1 MECHQ
6 AQELFSE
13 YIDKRLDSMTSA
25 PLDAHLA
32 VCAECRVRVEG
43 LERMNK
49 LFAAMLQ
56 VEPPLGFQTRVLAH
70 VQEQAAK
77 PKLWGWLSLPFQM
90 GVPIQA
96 TAVVL
101 VAVLAV
107 FLYQQERPLEQRPTT
122 PVPMPDS
129 LASKSEPTSA
139 PPPVEPARKAESD
152 AAPKLALQSPRKE
165 PAPSLEAQPTRP
177 LADPLPRKAAPPAPS
192 AAHPFGVPGAPIF
205 ENREYARA
213 GGEAAPDYRLTL
225 RLHVQPSMRKEEA
238 SADRAKSLRA
248 VFASLSE
255 DQARRLDQARQRAI
269 ESGQAQ
275 HEVLEIAR
283 DRYGQFRQDLASMG
297 TVESVA
303 ERDTRQAKSDVQ
315 SSDLVT
321 ILVTLM
327 PPAAPNSNA
336 PAQPGAR

>member
-1 MECHQ
+1 MQCNE
-6 AQELFSE
+6 AQELISE
-13 YIDKRLDSMTSA
+13 YIDARLDA
-25 PLDAHLA
+25 GERVIFEAHLA
-32 VCAECRVRVEG
+32 TCSICRVKTDHLSRTN
-43 LERMNK
+43 R
-49 LFAAMLQ
+49 LFASLPQ
-56 VEPPLGFQTRVLAH
+56 VEPPVGFMTRLRAH
-70 VQEQAAK
+70 VQEEAAK
-77 PKLWGWLSLPFQM
+77 PNHWKWLSLPFQL

-101 VAVLAV
+101 VAGLAV

-129 LASKSEPTSA
+129 LASKSEPASA

-152 AAPKLALQSPRKE
+152 GAPKLALRAPQQEPALSLERQSEQPLADAQRRG
-165 PAPSLEAQPTRP
+165 PAPS
-177 LADPLPRKAAPPAPS
+177 S
-192 AAHPFGVPGAPIF
+192 ARAFGAPGAPIL
-205 ENREYARA
+205 ENPEKA
-213 GGEAAPDYRLTL
+213 GSSGEVAPDYRLTV
-225 RLHVQPSMRKEEA
+225 RLHVQLSTRKGEA
-238 SADRAKSLRA
+238 SADRAESLRA

-255 DQARRLDQARQRAI
+255 DQARRLDQARRRAI

-283 DRYGQFRQDLASMG
+283 DRYGQFRRDLASMG